1 MLHRLS
7 RLVGLT
13 LLLGLAYV
21 PAAHADTRFSLSIGV
36 PFAPVAAAPA
46 PFGYVWQPGY
56 YVREGFH
63 RRWVPG
69 SWVRDPYHS
78 RNWRHDRDRRN
89 WERDRRDFNRE
100 RDRRDFDRSR
110 DRR

>member
-1 MLHRLS
+1 MLNRLS
-7 RLVGLT
+7 RLIGLT

-36 PFAPVAAAPA
+36 PPAPIAVAAA

-69 SWVRDPYHS
+69 RWVPGAHRSRD
-78 RNWRHDRDRRN
+78 WRYERDRRRDDRDRRS
-89 WERDRRDFNRE
+89 WEQ
-100 RDRRDFDRSR
+100 DRRDFDRSLN
-110 DRR
+110 RR

>member
-13 LLLGLAYV
+13 LLVGLAYV

-36 PFAPVAAAPA
+36 PFAPVAVAPA
-46 PFGYVWQPGY
+46 PYGYIWQPGY
-56 YVREGFH
+56 YVRQGFH

-69 SWVRDPYHS
+69 SWVRAPHS
-78 RNWRHDRDRRN
+78 SRGWRNER
-89 WERDRRDFNRE
+89 WERDRRSSEHERRDFNRSPN
-100 RDRRDFDRSR
+100 RR
-110 DRR
+110 